1 MKKLIDVSAVIS
13 KGLIFQE
20 WLYHCSLWRT
30 DESTACLPEAS
41 RWKVMKD
48 IIGERWKCPLL
59 RAPSDDRVIKI
70 DRKSEPHS
78 ASQT

>member
-30 DESTACLPEAS
+30 EESTACLPEAS
-41 RWKVMKD
+41 
-48 IIGERWKCPLL
+48 
-59 RAPSDDRVIKI
+59 
-70 DRKSEPHS
+70 H
-78 ASQT
+78 